1 MKKNHRAETSK
12 GAGNKVAKDAKCR
25 PSPLAS
31 VVDELVA
38 SPGSVAVRQ
47 KPKCSLCGVPFVREQ
62 SKVFPFC
69 SPRCQLIDL
78 HGWFGEK
85 FGLPVEGHEDHPAP
99 NPDDDF
105 E

>member
-1 MKKNHRAETSK
+1 MQSNNDGDKSK
-12 GAGNKVAKDAKCR
+12 SSGKGVANDNKLR

-38 SPGSVAVRQ
+38 SPGTDSVQR

-62 SKVFPFC
+62 SKVLPFC

-99 NPDDDF
+99 NPDD
-105 E
+105 ERE

>member
-1 MKKNHRAETSK
+1 MNKNNRDEAST
-12 GAGNKVAKDAKCR
+12 GAGNNVAKDAQGR

-38 SPGSVAVRQ
+38 PSGSGSALQ

-78 HGWFGEK
+78 HGWFNEK

-99 NPDDDF
+99 SPVDDV